1 MTSETLLYIFIAGV
15 IALFLAMY
23 MYGFKTNYSKKAR
36 WIYGFLRFVTL
47 FLVILLFLNPKIN
60 NEILTVEKPSLP
72 VLIDNSNS
80 IKELLQTEK
89 TAAFVNYLNEHEELN
104 NKFDINFYS
113 FGSDINV
120 LDSLSFT
127 ENNTNISQALTVTNE
142 LFKNEVAPTILITD
156 GNQTLGSD
164 YEFSSATIKNP
175 VYPIILGDSIKYT
188 DLKIGQLNT
197 NRYAY
202 LKNKFPVEVIL
213 IYGGSEEVNSQFVVK
228 QGNTVVFREQ
238 VSFSDTENAKIISF
252 TLPASAVGLQKYS
265 AQIIPLSKEKNK
277 TNNTKQFA
285 IEVIDQ
291 ATNVLIVSE
300 IVHPDLGMLKRSI
313 TSNEQR
319 RVSIMK
325 PAEASGLLNDFQLVI
340 LYQPDRRFDKV
351 YSEINKLNK
360 NTLTITGLQTDWN
373 YLNGIQENFKK
384 EQTNQIDEIEVS
396 LNPNYGAFAIE
407 DIGFDDF
414 KPLRTKFG
422 DIAINV
428 PFEMLLEKSVNGITT
443 ESVLLATTE
452 INGKRDAILDGQ
464 GIWKWR
470 AQSYLDRNSFED
482 FDNFFGKLIQYLA
495 SNKRRSRLEVTAET
509 FYYNNDRIQIS
520 AQYFDKNYIFDSRS
534 SLFIR
539 ATNSAT
545 KEQREF
551 PLLLKSNYYEVDLS
565 SLLAGEY
572 DFSVTVKDEG
582 ISRSGVFTILDFNVE
597 KQFLNANVTK
607 LHNVATNTNGK
618 AYFIKESES
627 LLPALIS
634 DDRFQ
639 QIQKSEQKIVPL
651 IDWRYLL
658 GLIVLTLSIEW
669 FIRKYNGLV

>member
-1 MTSETLLYIFIAGV
+1 MTSETILYIFIAGI
-15 IALFLAMY
+15 IALIIAMY
-23 MYGFKTNYSKKAR
+23 MYGYKTNYSKKAR
-36 WIYGFLRFVTL
+36 WIYGFLRFSTL
-47 FLVILLFLNPKIN
+47 FLILILLLNPTFK
-60 NEILTVEKPSLP
+60 NETFTVEKPNLP
-72 VLIDNSNS
+72 VLIDNSS
-80 IKELLQTEK
+80 SVKELNQTERSLD
-89 TAAFVNYLNEHEELN
+89 FVNYLKEHEELN

-113 FGSDINV
+113 FGNDFNV

-127 ENNTNISQALTVTNE
+127 ENNTNISQALSAINE
-142 LFKNEVAPTILITD
+142 LFKNEMAPTILITD

-164 YEFSSATIKNP
+164 YEFSSASFKNS
-175 VYPIILGDSIKYT
+175 VYPVILGDSSKYT

-213 IYGGSEEVNSQFVVK
+213 LYSGTESSNSQFVVR
-228 QGNTVVFREQ
+228 QGSAVVFREQ
-238 VSFSDTENAKIISF
+238 VSFSDTVNAKIISF
-252 TLPASAVGLQKYS
+252 TLPASVVGLQKYS
-265 AQIIPLSKEKNK
+265 AQIIPLSQEKNK
-277 TNNTKQFA
+277 ANNTKQFA
-285 IEVIDQ
+285 VEVIDQ
-291 ATNVLIVSE
+291 ATNVLIVSD
-300 IVHPDLGMLKRSI
+300 IVHPDLGMLKRAI

-319 RVSIMK
+319 KVSIKK
-325 PAEASGLLNDFQLVI
+325 PADAAELLNDFQLVI
-340 LYQPDRRFDKV
+340 LYQPDRSFDKV
-351 YSEINKLNK
+351 YSEIKKLNK

-373 YLNGIQENFKK
+373 FLNAIQENFNK
-384 EQTNQIDEIEVS
+384 EQSNQLDEIEVS
-396 LNPNYGAFAIE
+396 LNPNYGSFAVE
-407 DIGFDDF
+407 DIGFNDF
-414 KPLRTKFG
+414 KPLKTKFG
-422 DIAINV
+422 DITINV

-452 INGKRDAILDGQ
+452 INGKRDAILDGE
-464 GIWKWR
+464 GIWRWR
-470 AQSYLDRNSFED
+470 AQAFLDRNSFED

-509 FYYNNDRIQIS
+509 FYYNNDRIHIS

-534 SLFIR
+534 SLFITV
-539 ATNSAT
+539 TNSVT
-545 KEQREF
+545 NVRTEF

-572 DFSVTVKDEG
+572 GYTVSVKGEG
-582 ISRSGVFTILDFNVE
+582 VSRSGVFTILDFNVE

-607 LHNVATNTNGK
+607 LNSVATNTNGK
-618 AYFIKESES
+618 AYFISESES
-627 LLPALIS
+627 LIPSLLN

-669 FIRKYNGLV
+669 FIRKYNGLI

>member
-1 MTSETLLYIFIAGV
+1 MTSETILYIFIAGI
-15 IALFLAMY
+15 IALIIAMY
-23 MYGFKTNYSKKAR
+23 MYGYKTNYSKKAR
-36 WIYGFLRFVTL
+36 WIYGFLRFSTL
-47 FLVILLFLNPKIN
+47 FLILILLLNPTFK
-60 NEILTVEKPSLP
+60 NETFTVEKPNLP
-72 VLIDNSNS
+72 VLIDNSS
-80 IKELLQTEK
+80 SVKELNQTERSLD
-89 TAAFVNYLNEHEELN
+89 FVNYLKEHEELN

-113 FGSDINV
+113 FGNDFNV

-127 ENNTNISQALTVTNE
+127 ENNTNISQALSAINE
-142 LFKNEVAPTILITD
+142 LFKNEMAPTILITD

-164 YEFSSATIKNP
+164 YEFSSASFKNS
-175 VYPIILGDSIKYT
+175 VYPVILGDSSKYT

-213 IYGGSEEVNSQFVVK
+213 LYSGTESSNSQFVVR
-228 QGNTVVFREQ
+228 QGSAVVFREQ
-238 VSFSDTENAKIISF
+238 VSFSDTVNAKIISF
-252 TLPASAVGLQKYS
+252 TLPASVVGLQKYS
-265 AQIIPLSKEKNK
+265 AQIIPFSQEKNK
-277 TNNTKQFA
+277 ANNTKQFA
-285 IEVIDQ
+285 VEVIDQ
-291 ATNVLIVSE
+291 ATNVLIVSD
-300 IVHPDLGMLKRSI
+300 IVHPDLGMLKRAI

-319 RVSIMK
+319 KVSIKK
-325 PAEASGLLNDFQLVI
+325 PADAAELLNDFQLVI
-340 LYQPDRRFDKV
+340 LYQPDRSFDKV
-351 YSEINKLNK
+351 YSEIKKLNK

-373 YLNGIQENFKK
+373 FLNAIQENFNK
-384 EQTNQIDEIEVS
+384 EQSNQLDEIEVS
-396 LNPNYGAFAIE
+396 LNPNYGSFAVE
-407 DIGFDDF
+407 DIGFNDF
-414 KPLRTKFG
+414 KPLKTKFG
-422 DIAINV
+422 DITINV

-452 INGKRDAILDGQ
+452 INGKRDAILDGE
-464 GIWKWR
+464 GIWRWR
-470 AQSYLDRNSFED
+470 AQAFLDRNSFED

-509 FYYNNDRIQIS
+509 FYYNNDRIHIS

-534 SLFIR
+534 SLFITV
-539 ATNSAT
+539 TNSVT
-545 KEQREF
+545 NVRTEF

-572 DFSVTVKDEG
+572 GYTVSVKGEG
-582 ISRSGVFTILDFNVE
+582 VSRSGVFTILDFNVE

-607 LHNVATNTNGK
+607 LNSVATNTNGK
-618 AYFIKESES
+618 AYFISESES
-627 LLPALIS
+627 LIPSLLN

-669 FIRKYNGLV
+669 FIRKYNGLI